1 MRAEEGNLAYIRE
14 FVDRLDGKAVQ
25 VVDRRDVPIE
35 ELSDAELYRIAA
47 GGGLN
52 PDMMLLPPPNTWPS
66 AMLNVRLGNRA
77 DGVTGM
83 A

>member
-52 PDMMLLPPPNTWPS
+52 PDMMLLPPPVKSGRTSRVENS
-66 AMLNVRLGNRA
+66 NVQA
-77 DGVTGM
+77 